1 MKKVLALK
9 TKFNIL
15 ILLFVFTLI
24 FSSSVSAENYN
35 AGFIVKCGSVNE
47 SRERLA
53 ITGENLVEFTDDQ
66 WFMFNT
72 LEIRVKIYS
81 DDDYNMLKGKWLKLT
96 LKKGKTYIDVP
107 AIKVTDKTSVFKLSN
122 HKFYKLFSSG
132 DYSVTVAGWEDY
144 DSENDKM
151 IGEIWRL
158 NCNGSIWAPLLR
170 YYG

>member
-1 MKKVLALK
+1 MKIVLTLK

-24 FSSSVSAENYN
+24 FSSSVFAENYN

-66 WFMFNT
+66 WFMFNI

-96 LKKGKTYIDVP
+96 LKKGKSYIDVP

>member
-1 MKKVLALK
+1 MKKVLTLK

-15 ILLFVFTLI
+15 ILLLAFTLI

-35 AGFIVKCGSVNE
+35 AGFIVKCGSLNE
-47 SRERLA
+47 CRERLA
-53 ITGENLVEFTDDQ
+53 ITGENLVEFTDNL
-66 WFMFNT
+66 WFTFNT

-107 AIKVTDKTSVFKLSN
+107 AIKVTDKTSVFKLNN